1 MKRRK
6 RTKMASKKSIRKAHL
21 LLAAYW
27 GYKVLGGKSIPKTT
41 IEVLQMEKNSVLKEK
56 RNAELAEQIDRQNA
70 DLQKKRKPASA
81 ALIGIKKNPLFGK
94 AGKKV
99 LKNARV
105 I

>member
-1 MKRRK
+1 M
-6 RTKMASKKSIRKAHL
+6 
-21 LLAAYW
+21 LAAYW
-27 GYKVLGGKSIPKTT
+27 GYKVLSGKSIPKTT

-56 RNAELAEQIDRQNA
+56 NNAESAEQIGHQNA

-81 ALIGIKKNPLFGK
+81 ALIGIKNSPIFRK

>member
-1 MKRRK
+1 
-6 RTKMASKKSIRKAHL
+6 MASKKSIRKAHL

-41 IEVLQMEKNSVLKEK
+41 IEVLQMEKNSVMKEK
-56 RNAELAEQIDRQNA
+56 HNAELAEQIDRKNA
-70 DLQKKRKPASA
+70 DLQRKRKPASA
-81 ALIGIKKNPLFGK
+81 ALTGIKNSPIFRK
-94 AGKKV
+94 AGKKA